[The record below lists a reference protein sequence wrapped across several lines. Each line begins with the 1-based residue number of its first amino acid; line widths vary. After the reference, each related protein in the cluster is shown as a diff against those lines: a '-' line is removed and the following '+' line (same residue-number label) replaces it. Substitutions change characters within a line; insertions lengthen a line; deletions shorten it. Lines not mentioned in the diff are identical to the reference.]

1 MRENEDIE
9 FSNILMISMSNHQAI
24 KEQELLIVMMH
35 ICVIRIS
42 HSFDEKLIHSRKTCT
57 ALRWK
62 PGDLQAEAISL
73 QVYIKQASL
82 ASKFHLLET
91 NNQNELEMWCI

>member
-1 MRENEDIE
+1 MRENGDIE
-9 FSNILMISMSNHQAI
+9 FSNILMISMSNHRAI

-62 PGDLQAEAISL
+62 REDVQAEAISL
-73 QVYIKQASL
+73 QVYIK
-82 ASKFHLLET
+82 
-91 NNQNELEMWCI
+91 